1 MLRLIPGS
9 RAHRP
14 QLCPSG
20 GPQVAPVEVS
30 LREERGSP
38 AVEMRMSPGG
48 AANAVLQRAMSGAA
62 APEPLEV
69 SAVVR
74 TASDWAAPPLEMGER
89 RSAMGTYWADEENAR
104 RGRNAAPMSA

>member
-1 MLRLIPGS
+1 
-9 RAHRP
+9 
-14 QLCPSG
+14 
-20 GPQVAPVEVS
+20 VAPVEVS

-62 APEPLEV
+62 APGPLEV

-89 RSAMGTYWADEENAR
+89 RSAMGHLLGGR
-104 RGRNAAPMSA
+104 RECTSRPERGPHVGLSQSPIDNSNNTTTRDVM